1 MTREDLNHLRI
12 LREEIEKDIRQL
24 RNLEKKER
32 SAAQYGQSLLRS
44 LKRRDPAN
52 NDAAAKAELIHTIAE
67 NQRKY
72 LAMRAE
78 LEDRISMIPDH
89 YVRVVL
95 SLVYVDGL
103 TAQEAAVVIRGSCTG
118 GGISQLLM
126 RYFEGSC
133 SP

>member
-12 LREEIEKDIRQL
+12 LREGIEKDIRQL
-24 RNLEKKER
+24 RNLERKER
-32 SAAQYGQSLLRS
+32 SAAQHGQSLLRS

-52 NDAAAKAELIHTIAE
+52 NIAAAKAELIHTIAD

-78 LEDRISMIPDH
+78 MEDKISSVPDH
-89 YVRVVL
+89 YLRVVL

-103 TAQEAAVVIRGSCTG
+103 TMQEAATVIQGSCTG
-118 GGISQLLM
+118 GGISRLLV
-126 RYFEGSC
+126 RYFERS
-133 SP
+133 

>member
-12 LREEIEKDIRQL
+12 LREGIEKDIRQL

-32 SAAQYGQSLLRS
+32 SAAQHGQSLLRS

-52 NDAAAKAELIHTIAE
+52 NVAVAKAELIHTITDK
-67 NQRKY
+67 QRKY
-72 LAMRAE
+72 LALRAE
-78 LEDRISMIPDH
+78 LEDKIRSLPDH

-103 TAQEAAVVIRGSCTG
+103 TSQEAAAVIQGSCTG
-118 GGISQLLM
+118 GGIIQLLI
-126 RYFEGSC
+126 RYFEGS
-133 SP
+133 

>member
-12 LREEIEKDIRQL
+12 LRAEIESGIREL
-24 RNLEKKER
+24 RGFEKKER

-52 NDAAAKAELIHTIAE
+52 NDVAAKGELIHTIAD

-72 LAMRAE
+72 LAKRAE

-89 YVRVVL
+89 YVRVAL

-103 TAQEAAVVIRGSCTG
+103 TAQEAAAVIRGSCTG
-118 GGISQLLM
+118 GGIIQLLI
-126 RYFEGSC
+126 RYFEGS
-133 SP
+133 